1 MIVRGGT
8 KVFCRSTTVT
18 LLSAVVFCV
27 VLMTGAARAEGNE
40 APKDGKSSEAAALKS
55 ELQGQ
60 EEELDR
66 TVGELTKIGAE
77 LEEYRGQVEEA
88 RVRQK
93 ELGRRARGLS
103 RELETQR
110 EASARS
116 RSRLEDQVRFAYKGG
131 DLQGILLLLEGLFA
145 GDSKLS
151 DASVTLQAT
160 RLLTES
166 NRSIQYYKDTK
177 QDLRFTLRQVKQS
190 KAEYREFGET
200 SEILVEDLKGRESAL
215 RASIERLGLRR
226 DRMEGR
232 IAQLEAEEE
241 AGLLKRPPATGRADE
256 VEARDRDDGPKDE
269 PNQDGERDRQ
279 QEEERE
285 EEREQSRER
294 ELEIARD
301 EILAQPVEPIPYEE
315 YVRLYK
321 ESADRYGFAGDWY
334 VLAAVGKIESN
345 HGENMG
351 PSSAGA
357 MGPMQFLPS
366 TWSSYGVDG
375 DGDGQANIMDP
386 DDAIPAAAA
395 YLRAGGAPDDWYA
408 ALFTY
413 NRAGWYVEEVLA
425 IAESYRRIHGD
436 DTVGPYLEPAPAPAM
451 ETFPSSEPVPQLESK
466 PDVGQDPREERP
478 TEEPAPP
485 PKKKNPQPADDA
497 LGTNKPSAPG
507 SNGLDENEKTT
518 PELQNP
524 DAVAD
529 ELTTQQQ
536 YQY

>member
-1 MIVRGGT
+1 M
-8 KVFCRSTTVT
+8 FCRSTTVT

-27 VLMTGAARAEGNE
+27 MLMTGAARAEGSK
-40 APKDGKSSEAAALKS
+40 APEDGKSSEAAVLKS
-55 ELQGQ
+55 ELRGQ
-60 EEELDR
+60 EEELHR
-66 TVGELTKIGAE
+66 TVDKLARIGTE
-77 LEEYRGQVEEA
+77 LEESRGQVEEA
-88 RVRQK
+88 KARQK

-103 RELETQR
+103 RELEVQR

-131 DLQGILLLLEGLFA
+131 DLEGLLLLLEGLFA
-145 GDSKLS
+145 GDKERA

-166 NRSIQYYKDTK
+166 NRSIQYYKNTK
-177 QDLRFTLRQVKQS
+177 QSLRSTLRQVEQS

-200 SEILVEDLKGRESAL
+200 SETLLEDLKGRESAL
-215 RASIERLGLRR
+215 RASIERLGFKR

-256 VEARDRDDGPKDE
+256 VEARDRDDSPKDE
-269 PNQDGERDRQ
+269 PNQGSERDRQ
-279 QEEERE
+279 QEEER

-386 DDAIPAAAA
+386 EDAIPAAAA
-395 YLRAGGAPDDWYA
+395 YLKAGGAPDDWYA

-436 DTVGPYLEPAPAPAM
+436 DTVGPYLEPAPAPTM
-451 ETFPSSEPVPQLESK
+451 ETSPSSEPAPQLESE
-466 PDVGQDPREERP
+466 PDLGQDPREERP
-478 TEEPAPP
+478 TEEPVPP
-485 PKKKNPQPADDA
+485 PKKSPQPADDA
-497 LGTNKPSAPG
+497 LGTDKPPTTG
-507 SNGLDENEKTT
+507 DDGLDENEKTT
-518 PELQNP
+518 PELQSL
-524 DAVAD
+524 DAVED
-529 ELTTQQQ
+529 EATTQQR